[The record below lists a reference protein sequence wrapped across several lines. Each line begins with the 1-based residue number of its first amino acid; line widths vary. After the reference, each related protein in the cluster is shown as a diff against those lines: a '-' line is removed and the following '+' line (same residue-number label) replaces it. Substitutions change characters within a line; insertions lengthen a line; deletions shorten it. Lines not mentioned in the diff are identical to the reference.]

1 MWKLSNLNENTLGNT
16 IRWWGRQWDLGT
28 QVPYSHQTTMKTHDP
43 WPISWQ
49 KICKKRVPWSLLCS
63 LHNSKITNHNLI
75 LNTGKRNAY
84 WHSSSLMKTYNLF
97 LKLLL
102 TRLHPSPY
110 DYALV
115 LHDAHSSTE
124 WNICL
129 IIKQTVN
136 KSTPFTKKKSST
148 GPLHYKEFC
157 EEQCWPGGFLSPPLE
172 SYSQWKEASS
182 PWAQQEQTHRQAC
195 H

>member
-1 MWKLSNLNENTLGNT
+1 
-16 IRWWGRQWDLGT
+16 
-28 QVPYSHQTTMKTHDP
+28 
-43 WPISWQ
+43 
-49 KICKKRVPWSLLCS
+49 
-63 LHNSKITNHNLI
+63 
-75 LNTGKRNAY
+75 
-84 WHSSSLMKTYNLF
+84 MKTYNLF

-136 KSTPFTKKKSST
+136 KSTLFTKKKSNT
-148 GPLHYKEFC
+148 GSLHYKELC

-195 H
+195 HLQQQQRGQRAALACPDCISAILAVSAVSADLPS